1 MASYTVLT
9 DADVDKHLPMAEA
22 ISVIEDALREKAE
35 GTLIAPPRFRVE
47 LGKGALVFT
56 VGAATGREGALGFRV
71 YETFGI
77 DSPDHAQLVAVFDS
91 ENGAFKGLIIGKRL
105 GDLRTGAIGG
115 VAIKHLARRD
125 ARVLGLIGSGAQART
140 QLEAA
145 VAVRELETIRV
156 YSRTPA
162 HREAFAR
169 EMGEELH
176 LNIQVADSAE
186 EAAAGADVVI
196 CATTSSIPVLRSAW
210 LKEGVHVNTLGPKF
224 HDAHEIE
231 IEIAERAAVIATDSL
246 AQVDAYPKPFFLADT
261 PYYDR
266 MVELAD
272 LLAGKRPGRSADDQI
287 TLFLSVGLAGTE
299 VVVANELLR
308 RVKGG

>member
-1 MASYTVLT
+1 
-9 DADVDKHLPMAEA
+9 
-22 ISVIEDALREKAE
+22 
-35 GTLIAPPRFRVE
+35 
-47 LGKGALVFT
+47 
-56 VGAATGREGALGFRV
+56 
-71 YETFGI
+71 
-77 DSPDHAQLVAVFDS
+77 
-91 ENGAFKGLIIGKRL
+91 
-105 GDLRTGAIGG
+105 
-115 VAIKHLARRD
+115 
-125 ARVLGLIGSGAQART
+125 
-140 QLEAA
+140 
-145 VAVRELETIRV
+145 
-156 YSRTPA
+156 
-162 HREAFAR
+162 
-169 EMGEELH
+169 GEELH

-196 CATTSSIPVLRSAW
+196 CATTSSISVLRSAW

-299 VVVANELLR
+299 VVLANELLR